1 MQEQIMIEHR
11 HTKRVALVEKI
22 SIYHRGILV
31 ADCKI
36 KDISVD
42 GMSLWAGPL
51 QYHRNTMLEVEIN
64 APNSDSQAR
73 LRIPAIVVYSAAKAL
88 GLMFTQ
94 VSEVAQQSLRQM
106 MNKAGDLD
114 PNQDKAAQSWGKA
127 ISSQPV

>member
-1 MQEQIMIEHR
+1 MIEHR
-11 HTKRVALVEKI
+11 HTKRVAAVEKI

-106 MNKAGDLD
+106 MNKAGGLN
-114 PNQDKAAQSWGKA
+114 PNQDKAAQSWEKA